1 MLRNYGIK
9 STSIFMELDDN
20 GEYTGN
26 IISERNWGQWEKK
39 RKADYKEWFDTWW
52 EANKHLY
59 KSVSEAYNDA
69 IFLEAKGSFL
79 KAWHNKNSIK
89 LSTGETNEDGEEI
102 KCWAPAISTDAD
114 SRGKILYDGE

>member
-1 MLRNYGIK
+1 
-9 STSIFMELDDN
+9 MELDDN

-52 EANKHLY
+52 EANKHLF
-59 KSVSEAYNDA
+59 KSVSEAYNDT
-69 IFLEAKGSFL
+69 IFLKAKGSFL
-79 KAWHNKNSIK
+79 KFWHDKNSIK

-114 SRGKILYDGE
+114 SRRKIL